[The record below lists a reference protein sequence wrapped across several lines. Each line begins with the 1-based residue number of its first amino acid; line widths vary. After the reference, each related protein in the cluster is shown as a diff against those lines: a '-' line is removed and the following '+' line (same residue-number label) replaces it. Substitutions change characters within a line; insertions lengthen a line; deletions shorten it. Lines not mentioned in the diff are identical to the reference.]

1 MKHCLSSLLLS
12 VTLLAGCVTVPVEKY
27 PATIDLGLSAD
38 KEACRAIRRDDV
50 NVQGEEGAQFDMFC
64 GAWRRAAAVIRVE
77 SLTIP
82 QGRDDFLKGCKA
94 TDEFGVTQSDIQ
106 RCPGAQ
112 SSELFQDIAIS
123 VTGTDRVVHARG
135 LPGALPAMQRA
146 GAVLSGQEAPVP
158 LSEEALAALPGVQAM
173 QDQEQLRR
181 RGHARNISYEFALAA
196 ADYAKAVTIQDN
208 LFGGDPTRRADI
220 ALDLALNLSNQGR
233 FAEAEKLFDDTENS
247 LGSQTAA
254 WVQDKIV
261 NYRAVHF
268 LNKGDYLSAMEQADK
283 PFTVETG
290 SLNTAFLRNESGDL
304 NVITAREA
312 EYVNHRQG
320 KSSPPLYSDAEL
332 RPEVRATILKAHRA
346 YIKAVVLTFLKQP
359 AAVDALDEASALI
372 LSAPGGSAPW
382 LEALINEKRGLD
394 ELAAGRPT
402 AAVSKLKTVLDVWR
416 KREPRSLL
424 SARFLGSL
432 GSAQQEAGDS
442 AGALASFNEAFN
454 LYLGVQGSFGVSP
467 DNAGEYLSLLVDVI
481 NANDAQSQALKAR
494 YMQAFEAMVEP
505 RAAAAMALASAR
517 IGADDA
523 SEEIR
528 KLQDAEREY
537 NDTLQALE
545 AAAGIDDPDRLAQL
559 KAASDAAEKE
569 VVAAEATARR
579 AQPQYM
585 QLINRGV
592 GPEDVADTLKS
603 NEALIA
609 FAATKSGGLGYAVF
623 GGKTLVFKTGLTR
636 NDAESLVRRLR
647 ATLRSRRTG
656 IPPYAVSQAH
666 ELFEGIFGPV
676 YDQLKTENIDT
687 IIFAPRGVVGSVPP
701 SILVSAMPQD
711 SENVRRSRDYSSVSF
726 LASEF
731 NFMSAPSSASFV
743 AARRAGP
750 ASSQGTLTVFG
761 PPVPPDNSDAWI
773 SDFTGRMVNEG
784 RPARCGAIFQSEPAL
799 RQPLTP
805 LAGDVAGR
813 FKRTNVSGANFTD
826 EAVSGNEDLVN
837 QQVLVFV
844 THGFFGDGFCI
855 TEPSLLTSLAKDG
868 GDGLLGATEILD
880 MKLDADLV
888 LLAAC
893 DTAREAEDAQ
903 GIAAVFDGAQL
914 DGLVRSFIYAGAR
927 SVMATHWVADDTA
940 ADRIVRRF
948 FADADTRPIDNA
960 LREAQTSLIT
970 DPEYSHP
977 YYWGPYVVIGDAARP
992 LLHGAGRLSLKN

>member
-1 MKHCLSSLLLS
+1 MKHGLPSAMIWLMLLS
-12 VTLLAGCVTVPVEKY
+12 ACVTVPVDKY
-27 PATIDLGLSAD
+27 PTTIDLGQSAD
-38 KEACRAIRRDDV
+38 KEACRAVRRDDI
-50 NVQGEEGAQFDMFC
+50 NVQGGEGAQFDMFC
-64 GAWRRAAAVIRVE
+64 GQWRRAAAVIRVQAAE
-77 SLTIP
+77 VPLTA
-82 QGRDDFLKGCKA
+82 DDFLKGCKP
-94 TDEFGVTQSDIQ
+94 TDEFGATRSDIQ
-106 RCPGAQ
+106 RCPGSQ
-112 SSELFQDIAIS
+112 SSELFQDVAIS
-123 VTGTDRVVHARG
+123 VTGKNTVVHARG

-233 FAEAEKLFDDTENS
+233 FAEAEKLFDDTEDS

-268 LNKGDYLSAMEQADK
+268 LNKGDYLSALEQANK

-290 SLNTAFLRNESGDL
+290 DLNASFLRKESGDL

-359 AAVDALDEASALI
+359 EATQALDEASSLI
-372 LSAPGGSAPW
+372 LSAPDGSAPW
-382 LEALINEKRGLD
+382 LEALIDEKRGLD
-394 ELAAGRPT
+394 ELAAGRPA
-402 AAVSKLKTVLDVWR
+402 AAVSKLKSVLAAWR

-432 GSAQQEAGDS
+432 GSAQEAAGDR

-481 NANDAQSQALKAR
+481 NANDAQSKDLKAR

-517 IGADDA
+517 IGSDDT

-528 KLQDAEREY
+528 ALQDAERKY
-537 NDTLQALE
+537 NDSLQVLE
-545 AAAGIDDPDRLAQL
+545 AAAGIDDPDRLAAL

-569 VVAAEATARR
+569 VAAAEATARR
-579 AQPQYM
+579 AEPQYM
-585 QLINRGV
+585 QLVNRGV
-592 GPEDVADTLKS
+592 GPEDVADTLKP

-623 GGKTLVFKTGLTR
+623 GGKTLVFKTDLTR
-636 NDAESLVRRLR
+636 NDAESLVRRVR
-647 ATLRSRRTG
+647 ATLRSRTAG

-676 YDQLKTENIDT
+676 YDQLKAENIDT
-687 IIFAPRGVVGSVPP
+687 IIFAPRGVVGSIPP
-701 SILVSAMPQD
+701 AILVAAIPQD
-711 SENVRRSRDYSSVSF
+711 ADSVRRARDYSEVDF
-726 LASEF
+726 LATEF

-743 AARRAGP
+743 AARHAGP
-750 ASSQGTLTVFG
+750 ATTQGTLTVFG
-761 PPVPPDNSDAWI
+761 PPVPPDNSEGWI
-773 SDFTGRMVNEG
+773 SDFSARMVSEG
-784 RPARCGAIFQSEPAL
+784 RPARCGTIFQSEPAL

-805 LAGDVAGR
+805 LKDDVAGR
-813 FKRTNVSGANFTD
+813 FKRKDVKGAAFTD
-826 EAVSGNEDLVN
+826 EAVAGNEDLAS

-855 TEPSLLTSLAKDG
+855 TEPSLLTSLANDG

-948 FADADTRPIDNA
+948 FADADKRPIDNA
-960 LREAQTSLIT
+960 LREAQASLIA
-970 DPEYSHP
+970 DPDYSHP
-977 YYWGPYVVIGDAARP
+977 YFWGPYVVIGDASRP
-992 LLHGAGRLSLKN
+992 LLHGAARLSSAN